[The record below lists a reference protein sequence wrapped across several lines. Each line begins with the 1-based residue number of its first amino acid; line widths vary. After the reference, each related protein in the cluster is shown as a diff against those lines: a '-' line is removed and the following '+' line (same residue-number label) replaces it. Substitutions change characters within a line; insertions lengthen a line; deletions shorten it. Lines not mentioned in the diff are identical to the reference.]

1 MISKRLES
9 VLNNCSTEEASRLLL
24 AFRTAEESLM
34 GVARG
39 DGSPFL
45 EHALSVAEIVAF
57 ELGLMP
63 SAIIAVFLHEAARVK
78 PEILE
83 ESAREFGDEILLMVK
98 SLNRISGIRPKD
110 TGLQA
115 ENYRKLIVSYSPD
128 PRVTLIKL
136 ADRLEVMRSL
146 DLFTRSSQIKKATE
160 TLLLYAPLA
169 HQLGLYNLKSEL
181 EDLSFKYTEPEHY
194 RTITN
199 MLKAGERERKQ
210 LAGIFVKPLEESLR
224 QAGISYTLKS
234 RTKTAYSIYRKMQVQ
249 QIPFEKI
256 ADIFAIRIIIDTPAE
271 REKELCWKTY
281 SIVTEHYIPDETRL
295 RDWITVPKSN
305 GYESLHTTVMI
316 PGGQSVEVQIRSGR
330 MDEIAENGYASHWSY
345 KGIKNDQ
352 GLNRWLLG
360 VKRLLQSD
368 DKNREAGVVTIPLE
382 DIFVFTPEGDLRRLP
397 SGATVLDFAFDIHTN
412 LGVKCASAKI
422 NGKPSA
428 IRERLSTG
436 DVVEITTGRNQRP
449 SQDWL
454 SFVVTSKARAKIRQ
468 KLKEE
473 EAKTALTG
481 RELLERRMNNWKL
494 DLNDETLF
502 FLAKHY
508 KYKTI
513 TDFYTALANEEVDL
527 SEIKQLV
534 TSRQKADESDQKGE
548 GDALFTST
556 PRIQKKEQERS
567 YDHLLIDDSLKSVGY
582 KLSRCCNP
590 IPGDEVFGFVTVRE
604 GIKIHRINC
613 PNAARLLDNYPYRI
627 QKVRWRESIVNDNFQ
642 VAIRVSSYTDNA
654 LSRQIT
660 EIVNSFSLSV
670 RYFSVSNNKKGLY
683 EAKIELYVPDNQIL
697 DKLLF
702 NLKKIKG
709 VKSVSRIS
717 NV

>member
-1 MISKRLES
+1 MINKRLS
-9 VLNNCSTEEASRLLL
+9 DVLNNCSEKEASLLIL
-24 AFRTAEESLM
+24 SYRKAERSLK
-34 GVARG
+34 GVTRG

-45 EHALSVAEIVAF
+45 DHALSVAGIVAF

-63 SAIIAVFLHEAARVK
+63 SAIMAVFLHEAARVE
-78 PEILE
+78 PSVMEEIPG
-83 ESAREFGDEILLMVK
+83 EFDDEVILMVK
-98 SLNRISGIRPKD
+98 SLNKISDIRPRD

-115 ENYRKLIVSYSPD
+115 ENYRKLIVSYSAD

-146 DLFTRSSQIKKATE
+146 DKFPKSSQTRKSTE

-181 EDLSFKYTEPEHY
+181 EDLSFKYTEPEQY
-194 RTITN
+194 RTIIN
-199 MLKAGERERKQ
+199 KLKAGEKERKK
-210 LAGIFVKPLEESLR
+210 LADIFVKPLEDSLKK
-224 QAGISYTLKS
+224 AGISYTLKS
-234 RTKTAYSIYRKMQVQ
+234 RTKTAYSVYRKMQAQ

-256 ADIFAIRIIIDTPAE
+256 ADIFAMRIIIDTPAE
-271 REKELCWKTY
+271 HEKELCWKTY
-281 SIVTEHYIPDETRL
+281 SIVTEHYTPDETRL
-295 RDWITVPKSN
+295 RDWITVPKPN
-305 GYESLHTTVMI
+305 GYESLHTTVI
-316 PGGQSVEVQIRSGR
+316 TPGGQSVEVQIRSVR

-345 KGIKNDQ
+345 KGIMNDQ

-360 VKRLLQSD
+360 VKRLLQNDGIKSD
-368 DKNREAGVVTIPLE
+368 IGTISLPIE

-412 LGVKCASAKI
+412 LGIKCAGAKI
-422 NGKPSA
+422 NGKPAA
-428 IRERLSTG
+428 IRERLTTG
-436 DVVEITTGRNQRP
+436 DVVEITTGKNQKP

-473 EAKTALTG
+473 EAKTALSG

-494 DLNDETLF
+494 ELNDENLF
-502 FLAKHY
+502 YLIKYY
-508 KYKTI
+508 KYKTV
-513 TDFYTALANEEVDL
+513 TDFYTALANSAVDIA
-527 SEIKQLV
+527 EIKQLV
-534 TSRQKADESDQKGE
+534 TAREKADEAEQRR
-548 GDALFTST
+548 DAAAPGIASS
-556 PRIQKKEQERS
+556 RIQKKVQEKS
-567 YDHLLIDDSLKSVGY
+567 HDYLLIDDSLRSVGY

-590 IPGDEVFGFVTVRE
+590 IPGDEVFGFVTVKE

-613 PNAARLLDNYPYRI
+613 PNASRLLNNYPYRI
-627 QKVRWRESIVNDNFQ
+627 QKVRWRESIVNENFQ
-642 VAIRVSSYTDNA
+642 VAIKITSYTDQG

-670 RYFSVSNNKKGLY
+670 RYFSVNSNKKGLY
-683 EAKIELYVPDNQIL
+683 EVKIELFVPDNQIL